1 MCGIFAAIINHPI
14 HDEFKIKLRENAILS
29 QHRGPDCSVEEILDD
44 KTIYFMFHRLAI
56 NGLHEM
62 GNQPMKIDKYP
73 STTLICNG
81 EIYNFQKLAS
91 DYGIRLTTGS
101 DCEIIIHLY
110 HKLGIDQCIRSLD
123 GVFSFVIFDNNR
135 KDVII
140 GHDPL
145 GVRSLYWTND
155 VDCMIVSSELKCVHA
170 LHDKIEMYPPGCYTL
185 FGGDGVLQTT
195 QYFQLPTYSMCD
207 SLVNDSIPISIIQ
220 TKLLQSVKKRLLSE
234 RPIGCF
240 LSGGIDSS
248 IIASLTSKLL
258 YPQKLRTFS
267 IGCKGSKDLDSAKI
281 VATHLDT
288 DHTEVIVSE
297 QEMLDA
303 IQPTIQQI
311 ESYDTTT
318 VRASV
323 PMYLLSKYIKENT
336 DIKVVLSG
344 EGADEL
350 FGSYLYFHNAPTPE
364 SFHNECVRLLTDI
377 QKFDVLRG
385 DKTTA
390 GNGLE
395 IRVPF
400 LDKEFVQLCLLINPS
415 LRVPRFQQESG
426 ATYEKY
432 LLRKAFSNDLPKE
445 IVWRRKDGFSDGVS
459 PSTKLWS
466 EIIQDFTNPLYKD
479 DMKRNLQKE
488 HLPPQTT
495 EQYWYR
501 HIFETFYPNYVHI
514 IPYFWMP
521 KWSEEDSNDPSG
533 RKLSIFHS

>member
-1 MCGIFAAIINHPI
+1 
-14 HDEFKIKLRENAILS
+14 
-29 QHRGPDCSVEEILDD
+29 
-44 KTIYFMFHRLAI
+44 
-56 NGLHEM
+56 
-62 GNQPMKIDKYP
+62 
-73 STTLICNG
+73 
-81 EIYNFQKLAS
+81 
-91 DYGIRLTTGS
+91 
-101 DCEIIIHLY
+101 
-110 HKLGIDQCIRSLD
+110 
-123 GVFSFVIFDNNR
+123 
-135 KDVII
+135 
-140 GHDPL
+140 
-145 GVRSLYWTND
+145 
-155 VDCMIVSSELKCVHA
+155 
-170 LHDKIEMYPPGCYTL
+170 
-185 FGGDGVLQTT
+185 
-195 QYFQLPTYSMCD
+195 MCD

-248 IIASLTSKLL
+248 IIACLTSKLL
-258 YPQKLRTFS
+258 YPHKLRTFS

-281 VATHLDT
+281 VASHLDT

-466 EIIQDFTNPLYKD
+466 EIIQDFTDPLYKN
-479 DMKRNLQKE
+479 DMKRNLQK
-488 HLPPQTT
+488 L
-495 EQYWYR
+495 
-501 HIFETFYPNYVHI
+501 YV
-514 IPYFWMP
+514 
-521 KWSEEDSNDPSG
+521 
-533 RKLSIFHS
+533 LVSISKNLRFTVFGLVYSY